1 MEFIY
6 FVGVDVSK
14 GELDFAIYKEKE
26 LLFHKETS
34 NNQKAISQFI
44 KELQKLDGFEL
55 SKTIFCME
63 HTGIYNNPLLVFL
76 HKRKGNIWLEAATKI
91 KNSLGNIRGKN
102 DKLDAIRIGCFAYK
116 NRDEIRLWKPKREVV
131 VNLAD
136 LTTVRKRLIKAKKQL
151 KTPLKELVGFSKNS
165 SINKQLKICQR
176 TLNSLEADIKKVDK
190 AIMVLIKEDQ
200 ELSRLFNIVTSV
212 QCIGKETAV
221 QMLITTN
228 EFIDINNPKC
238 FACYS
243 GVAPFSNESGTYKGR
258 SKVSHMANK
267 TMKSLLHMASLSA
280 VQYNADCKAYFERR
294 INQGKNKMSVLNA
307 VRNKLIHRI
316 FKCVKEN
323 RKYEKNYMTV
333 LA

>member
-76 HKRKGNIWLEAATKI
+76 HKKKGNIWLEAATKI

-116 NRDEIRLWKPKREVV
+116 NRDEIRLWKPKRAVV
-131 VNLAD
+131 VSLTD

-151 KTPLKELVGFSKNS
+151 KIPLKELVGFSKNS

-176 TLNSLEADIKKVDK
+176 TLNSLEADIKKDLKIAVMGCIVNGPGEAVDADFALVGGKQKFAIYRKGKFVKSVVEKK
-190 AIMVLIKEDQ
+190 AVSEFLKIIK
-200 ELSRLFNIVTSV
+200 I
-212 QCIGKETAV
+212 
-221 QMLITTN
+221 
-228 EFIDINNPKC
+228 
-238 FACYS
+238 
-243 GVAPFSNESGTYKGR
+243 
-258 SKVSHMANK
+258 
-267 TMKSLLHMASLSA
+267 
-280 VQYNADCKAYFERR
+280 
-294 INQGKNKMSVLNA
+294 
-307 VRNKLIHRI
+307 
-316 FKCVKEN
+316 
-323 RKYEKNYMTV
+323 
-333 LA
+333 

>member
-14 GELDFAIYKEKE
+14 GELDFAIYKEKQ

-34 NNQKAISQFI
+34 NDQKSISQFI
-44 KELQKLDGFEL
+44 KELWKLDGFEL
-55 SKTIFCME
+55 SKTVFCME

-76 HKRKGNIWLEAATKI
+76 HKKKGHVWLEAATKI

-102 DKLDAIRIGCFAYK
+102 DKIDAIRIGYYAYK
-116 NRDEIRLWKPKREVV
+116 NRDEIRLWKPKREVIV
-131 VNLAD
+131 ALAD
-136 LTTVRKRLIKAKKQL
+136 LTTLRSRLIKVKKQL
-151 KTPLKELVGFSKNS
+151 KTPLKELAGFSKRS
-165 SINKQLKICQR
+165 SINKQLKVCQR
-176 TLNSLEADIKKVDK
+176 TLNSLESDVGKVDK
-190 AIMVLIKEDQ
+190 AIMALIKEDQ
-200 ELSRLFNIVTSV
+200 ELSRLFNIMTSV
-212 QCIGKETAV
+212 QGIGKGTAI
-221 QMLITTN
+221 QILITTN
-228 EFIDINNPKC
+228 EFIDINNPKK

-243 GVAPFSNESGTYKGR
+243 GVAPFSNESGIYKGR

-267 TMKSLLHMASLSA
+267 NMKTLLHMATLSA
-280 VQYNADCKAYFERR
+280 VQHNADCKAFFERKV
-294 INQGKNKMSVLNA
+294 NEGKNKMSVLNA

-316 FKCVKEN
+316 FKCVREN